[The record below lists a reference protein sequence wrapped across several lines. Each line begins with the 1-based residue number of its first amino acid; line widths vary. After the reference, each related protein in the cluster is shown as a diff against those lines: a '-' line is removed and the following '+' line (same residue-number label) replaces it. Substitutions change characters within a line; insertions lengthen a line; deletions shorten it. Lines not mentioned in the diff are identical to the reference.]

1 MNSNRRYPK
10 PVSGPF
16 EAPPKAFVDQE
27 ERSIEITAYN
37 GLESEFEAVVEM
49 YTEFDPSDR
58 AQGIPPKKEPRV
70 RSWLKNLFED
80 DCLNVIAWDENTA
93 AGHSMLV
100 PDGDG
105 DHEVAIFILRP
116 YQGAGIGTELTRSI
130 LGYGEKQDISKVWL
144 TVERWN
150 HSAIGLYE
158 KIGFET
164 TRAESF
170 DLEMAIR
177 IAAE

>member
-1 MNSNRRYPK
+1 
-10 PVSGPF
+10 
-16 EAPPKAFVDQE
+16 
-27 ERSIEITAYN
+27 
-37 GLESEFEAVVEM
+37 
-49 YTEFDPSDR
+49 
-58 AQGIPPKKEPRV
+58 
-70 RSWLKNLFED
+70 
-80 DCLNVIAWDENTA
+80 
-93 AGHSMLV
+93 MLV

>member
-1 MNSNRRYPK
+1 MNSDRRYPNT
-10 PVSGPF
+10 VSGPF
-16 EAPPKAFVDQE
+16 EAPPLKFVDRE
-27 ERSIEITAYN
+27 GRTIEVQSYN
-37 GLESEFEAVVEM
+37 GLDREFDALVEM

-58 AQGIPPKKEPRV
+58 AQGIPPKKETRV
-70 RSWLKNLFED
+70 RTWLENILDD
-80 DCLNVIAWDENTA
+80 DCLNVIAWDGKTA

-116 YQGAGIGTELTRSI
+116 YQDAGIGTELTESV
-130 LGYGEKQDISKVWL
+130 LGCGDEHEISKVWL

-150 HSAIGLYE
+150 HPAIGLYE
-158 KIGFET
+158 KVGFET
-164 TRAESF
+164 TSAESF